1 MLLYSTR
8 NITNSFLRQ
17 SRPARQM
24 LRPRHH
30 PGAFRAAF
38 GGACIHRKRV
48 MAQLQQV
55 LVSLAALTIE
65 GDGSLTAMNEQIDR
79 AIETLRVI
87 SLSIENTMGLQDN
100 GQDAR
105 KRRRPPSGRE
115 TDPRTAAAAL
125 RAYLEQESLP
135 ESA

>member
-1 MLLYSTR
+1 MLLYSTS
-8 NITNSFLRQ
+8 NITNRFHRQ

-24 LRPRHH
+24 LRPASH
-30 PGAFRAAF
+30 PGAFRTAF
-38 GGACIHRKRV
+38 GGAAIHRKRV

-87 SLSIENTMGLQDN
+87 SLSIENAAGMQDD
-100 GQDAR
+100 GHT
-105 KRRRPPSGRE
+105 RRRPPLGRHA
-115 TDPRTAAAAL
+115 DPRIAAAL
-125 RAYLEQESLP
+125 LAHLAQENLP

>member
-24 LRPRHH
+24 LRPGRH

-38 GGACIHRKRV
+38 GGATIHRKRV

-55 LVSLAALTIE
+55 LLLRLLIFGLERSPRLLPNLAPRLLPSPLFLICIE
-65 GDGSLTAMNEQIDR
+65 HPL
-79 AIETLRVI
+79 
-87 SLSIENTMGLQDN
+87 
-100 GQDAR
+100 
-105 KRRRPPSGRE
+105 
-115 TDPRTAAAAL
+115 
-125 RAYLEQESLP
+125 
-135 ESA
+135 

>member
-24 LRPRHH
+24 LRPGHH

-55 LVSLAALTIE
+55 LVSLSALTIE

-87 SLSIENTMGLQDN
+87 SLSIESAAGLQDD
-100 GQDAR
+100 GQDTR
-105 KRRRPPSGRE
+105 KRRRPPLGRE
-115 TDPRTAAAAL
+115 TDPRTAAALLACL
-125 RAYLEQESLP
+125 AQENLP